1 MSLSI
6 INGDSIS
13 QECLAMSN
21 VLSEISERISSV
33 CPQTVM
39 VIGEKTKKVLFLSLR
54 KTETATSDQK
64 RWSTM
69 YVQER
74 GIWVMVRQ
82 MLKKTFWNNF
92 RFLLAVIRSPV
103 CQDWFLKRILEWN
116 EWKKIHAIWY
126 YYSFLHIN
134 ARCQPTIDFS
144 KSFD

>member
-1 MSLSI
+1 MAIQS
-6 INGDSIS
+6 
-13 QECLAMSN
+13 CK
-21 VLSEISERISSV
+21 SV
-33 CPQTVM
+33 WQCQTFYRKFPKEFLPYVRRLCD
-39 VIGEKTKKVLFLSLR
+39 GNWGKDKKVLFMSLR

-103 CQDWFLKRILEWN
+103 CQDWFLKRSLELN

-126 YYSFLHIN
+126 YYSFILMPG
-134 ARCQPTIDFS
+134 ASQQ
-144 KSFD
+144 